1 MTSYKIL
8 VVDDEYSH
16 VENVIDY
23 CGLQGWTAKG
33 ASNPFE
39 AQDLLAHERFDLM
52 VLDVTMPGKDGMT
65 YCEELRSHGIA
76 LPILMCTAN
85 QDVDDR
91 VRGLMS
97 GADDYL
103 TKPFSLKEL
112 GARIEAILRRANP
125 DRLQVGDLEFDR
137 RRLQVTRAGVAITLK
152 PIALKILNEL
162 MSHSPGVVRRERLE
176 VAIWGGEP
184 PDSDSLRANLY
195 LLRQAVDK
203 PFEKKLIHT
212 HPGIGWSIS
221 ADENE

>member
-23 CGLQGWTAKG
+23 CELQGWTAKG

-91 VRGLMS
+91 VRGTRIAQPTAL
-97 GADDYL
+97 L
-103 TKPFSLKEL
+103 T
-112 GARIEAILRRANP
+112 
-125 DRLQVGDLEFDR
+125 
-137 RRLQVTRAGVAITLK
+137 TLSAQS
-152 PIALKILNEL
+152 PPRFPV
-162 MSHSPGVVRRERLE
+162 SH
-176 VAIWGGEP
+176 
-184 PDSDSLRANLY
+184 
-195 LLRQAVDK
+195 
-203 PFEKKLIHT
+203 
-212 HPGIGWSIS
+212 
-221 ADENE
+221 

>member
-1 MTSYKIL
+1 
-8 VVDDEYSH
+8 
-16 VENVIDY
+16 
-23 CGLQGWTAKG
+23 
-33 ASNPFE
+33 
-39 AQDLLAHERFDLM
+39 
-52 VLDVTMPGKDGMT
+52 
-65 YCEELRSHGIA
+65 
-76 LPILMCTAN
+76 
-85 QDVDDR
+85 
-91 VRGLMS
+91 MS